1 MHFPASLRLD
11 EMRQGFGDYS
21 PLKFYMEGGAEVM
34 PHHEW
39 DEYGA
44 RRLRMFRDIK
54 RDAD

>member
-1 MHFPASLRLD
+1 LIRLD